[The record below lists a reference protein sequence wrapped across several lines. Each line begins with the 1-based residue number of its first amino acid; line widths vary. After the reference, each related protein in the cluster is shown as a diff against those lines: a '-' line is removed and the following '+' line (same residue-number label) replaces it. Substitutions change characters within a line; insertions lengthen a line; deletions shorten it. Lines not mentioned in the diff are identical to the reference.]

1 MISQIIR
8 SLLLMPTLGTKTYL
22 ADVQISFEVS
32 TLART
37 PPFAIWETQ
46 SSTDADYK
54 IWLVTQDE
62 LEHTSIKVRVD
73 NYPPNFGLESTI
85 DNHGFLKQAVI
96 LARVADIHLHSYC
109 LGYATDLAPNEW
121 LEVYVKGD
129 LYKTALLPEPEM
141 RIGGIQ
147 QEWEVPVKERQT
159 TDFLTPSNSD
169 SVDLSFAF
177 YITTM

>member
-8 SLLLMPTLGTKTYL
+8 SLLLMSALGTKTYL

-37 PPFAIWETQ
+37 APLAIWETQ

-73 NYPPNFGLESTI
+73 NHPPNFGLESTI
-85 DNHGFLKQAVI
+85 DNHGCF
-96 LARVADIHLHSYC
+96 
-109 LGYATDLAPNEW
+109 
-121 LEVYVKGD
+121 
-129 LYKTALLPEPEM
+129 KT
-141 RIGGIQ
+141 GCYFGQ
-147 QEWEVPVKERQT
+147 
-159 TDFLTPSNSD
+159 SC
-169 SVDLSFAF
+169 
-177 YITTM
+177 

>member
-1 MISQIIR
+1 M
-8 SLLLMPTLGTKTYL
+8 
-22 ADVQISFEVS
+22 
-32 TLART
+32 
-37 PPFAIWETQ
+37 
-46 SSTDADYK
+46 
-54 IWLVTQDE
+54 
-62 LEHTSIKVRVD
+62 
-73 NYPPNFGLESTI
+73 
-85 DNHGFLKQAVI
+85 
-96 LARVADIHLHSYC
+96 ARVADIHSYR

-121 LEVYVKGD
+121 LQVYVKGD